1 MTNSIPRR
9 TFLTTSAVSLGI
21 GTAFAWAEEPE
32 AKSANDTIT
41 IGMMGVNGRGRDL
54 ANGFLKQPNCK
65 IAYVCDVDSRAR
77 ERAID
82 LIDKAGGGKPK
93 AEGDFRKVLDDK
105 SVDVLVVAA
114 PDHWHGPATIAAC
127 NAGKHVY
134 CEKPACHNPQEG
146 EWMVAAAQK
155 HKRVVQVGTQRRSF
169 PAIIEAI
176 NLVRGG
182 ALGKVHYSRGWYNN
196 RRPSI
201 GHGVAGNPPAHLD
214 FALWQGPA
222 PTRPFRDNILHYNWH
237 WFWHWGTGELGN
249 NGVHAIDVCRWGL
262 NVSFPQKVTSAGQKV
277 RHDDDQETPDT
288 HVVNYEFPGG
298 KSITW
303 EGLSWSPRGIEG
315 DSFGMTFHGTEATMA
330 VTSNG
335 YKIYDL
341 KNKLTSENPG
351 TGGDAAHLA
360 NFLSC
365 IRNDRLPNATI
376 EEAYRSTLLCNLG
389 NIAHRAGRVLKIDP
403 QNGHILDDREAQA
416 LWRREYQT
424 GFEPVV

>member
-1 MTNSIPRR
+1 MPAPCSRR
-9 TFLTTSAVSLGI
+9 TFLATSAALSLGAMAQA
-21 GTAFAWAEEPE
+21 GEPE
-32 AKSANDTIT
+32 PNSALNKLTIAL
-41 IGMMGVNGRGRDL
+41 MGVNGRGRDL
-54 ANGFLKQPNCK
+54 ANGFLKQPNCQ

-77 ERAID
+77 DRAVD
-82 LIDKAGGGKPK
+82 LIDKAGGGKPQ
-93 AEGDFRKVLDDK
+93 ASGDFRKALDDK
-105 SVDVLVVAA
+105 SVDILVVAA

-146 EWMVAAAQK
+146 EWMVAAAAK
-155 HKRVVQVGTQRRSF
+155 HKRVVQIGTQRRSF
-169 PAIIEAI
+169 PAIIEAV
-176 NLVRGG
+176 NMVRGG
-182 ALGKVHYSRGWYNN
+182 SLGKVHYARCWYNN

-201 GHGVAGNPPAHLD
+201 GHGVAGDPPAHLD

-222 PTRPFRDNILHYNWH
+222 PARPFKDNILHYNWH

-262 NVSFPQKVTSAGQKV
+262 NVEFPQKVTSAGQKV

-288 HVVNYEFPGG
+288 HVVNYEFPDG

-303 EGLSWSPRGIEG
+303 EGLSWSPRGWEG
-315 DSFGMTFHGTEATMA
+315 DQFGMTFHGTAGTMA

-335 YKIYDL
+335 YKIYDM
-341 KNKLTSENPG
+341 KNKLVSENPG

-365 IRNDRLPNATI
+365 IRNERLPNATI
-376 EEAYRSTLLCNLG
+376 EEAFKSSLLCNLG
-389 NIAHRAGRVLKIDP
+389 NIAHRAGRVLRTDP
-403 QNGHILDDREAQA
+403 KNGHILDDQDAQA
-416 LWRREYQT
+416 LWRREYQK
-424 GFEPVV
+424 GFEPVVA